1 MEKCNV
7 FIHNHTSSTP
17 LETIQLRS
25 AAAIWALFSSRRFS
39 FLSIHIL
46 RYISSIMIQIQHST
60 IYTKDEQS
68 WSIFPAKVFFD
79 KNDSIAQKSLE
90 ESLLVISGLKNFT
103 PCPWWAKHNSLN
115 ISSSN
120 GHHHATII
128 MWKKLDIM
136 WASTKVDK
144 ITFVHVDLTE
154 TDGQS
159 CTTILSMIIGAPLER
174 LKRANIFDWTGHKT
188 VTMSQLDFYHTRC
201 LNSESVSNLTCPWP
215 RLSVAWL
222 ARHNMQKKVGLYV
235 CLSLFL

>member
-1 MEKCNV
+1 MSS
-7 FIHNHTSSTP
+7 FI
-17 LETIQLRS
+17 TIRLPRRS
-25 AAAIWALFSSRRFS
+25 RQFS
-39 FLSIHIL
+39 FAL
-46 RYISSIMIQIQHST
+46 QQPF
-60 IYTKDEQS
+60 E
-68 WSIFPAKVFFD
+68 PC
-79 KNDSIAQKSLE
+79 
-90 ESLLVISGLKNFT
+90 SLLVALVSYRYIFYVTSRALWFKFSIPQFTQKMSRAGAFFLRKSSSTKMIRLRRRVLKN
-103 PCPWWAKHNSLN
+103 PCWWFLDSRILPPALDGQSTTLWTFHL
-115 ISSSN
+115 
-120 GHHHATII
+120 ATDII
-128 MWKKLDIM
+128 MPPSSCGKNWTSCELLLR
-136 WASTKVDK
+136 STT